1 MSPIARIAAAAG
13 LAALAFAVGR
23 PLADAEPSASHG
35 GSACFYLDQVDQI
48 RSDGPRTIYA
58 RVSGRRYYRIDLL
71 TDCPGLEGN
80 SRPPVMSAEPTNQVC
95 GPMNLDIHVEG
106 EMCQPKAI
114 VRLTDA
120 EVAALPKSV
129 KP

>member
-1 MSPIARIAAAAG
+1 MSPIPRIAAAAG
-13 LAALAFAVGR
+13 LAALALTLGR
-23 PLADAEPSASHG
+23 PLADAEPAVSHG
-35 GSACFYLDQVDQI
+35 GACFYLNQVDQI

-58 RVSGRRYYRIDLL
+58 RVSGRSVYRIDLL

-120 EVAALPKSV
+120 EIAALPKSV
-129 KP
+129 RP